1 MLFDFSKMGSS
12 QRDVENMKTSVSE
25 LTNGKRQA
33 SMAPYDTDGDGNLDP
48 LEKAMKQYDTDK
60 SGTFSAAEVKLIV
73 RRLSSLVHAPGGR
86 APKLRVEQ
94 EASQSPAGQ

>member
-1 MLFDFSKMGSS
+1 MGTLGS
-12 QRDVENMKTSVSE
+12 QGDVVENMKTSVSE

-73 RRLSSLVHAPGGR
+73 RCLPSLDHGPGER
-86 APKLRVEQ
+86 APKKWVEQ
-94 EASQSPAGQ
+94 EASLTCTGR